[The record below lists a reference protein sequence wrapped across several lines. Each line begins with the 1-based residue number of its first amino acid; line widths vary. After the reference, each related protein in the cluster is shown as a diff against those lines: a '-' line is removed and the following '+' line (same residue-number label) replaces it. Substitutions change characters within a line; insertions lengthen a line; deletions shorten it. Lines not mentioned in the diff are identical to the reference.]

1 MLICFPVTIGGAV
14 IGESTDLIG
23 GLVSIASSSVEIA
36 GGATGNI
43 AVMAGIGTTIA
54 GTRSAKVF
62 VTAQG
67 SDGSVEY
74 DEVTV
79 VHDGTNV
86 NVMEYGQLTIHSR
99 DSFST
104 GSNIGTYEATID
116 SDNTLNLT
124 YTPDAGI
131 STVSVNTLAIGLGTE
146 NYTGIG
152 TYELSF
158 SSIEAKT
165 TSIGSTSAPVEVGI
179 ASYSDTYDA
188 AYCFIQVSDTTNGRY
203 EVSEV
208 IVIDDYN
215 DENPETVQLIEY
227 GNVQLGS

>member
-1 MLICFPVTIGGAV
+1 M
-14 IGESTDLIG
+14 
-23 GLVSIASSSVEIA
+23 
-36 GGATGNI
+36 
-43 AVMAGIGTTIA
+43 
-54 GTRSAKVF
+54 
-62 VTAQG
+62 
-67 SDGSVEY
+67 
-74 DEVTV
+74 
-79 VHDGTNV
+79 
-86 NVMEYGQLTIHSR
+86 
-99 DSFST
+99 
-104 GSNIGTYEATID
+104 
-116 SDNTLNLT
+116 
-124 YTPDAGI
+124 
-131 STVSVNTLAIGLGTE
+131 SVNTLAIGLGTE

-227 GNVQLGS
+227 GNVQVGSGAFVGLGTVSARRV

>member
-1 MLICFPVTIGGAV
+1 M
-14 IGESTDLIG
+14 
-23 GLVSIASSSVEIA
+23 
-36 GGATGNI
+36 
-43 AVMAGIGTTIA
+43 
-54 GTRSAKVF
+54 KV
-62 VTAQG
+62 
-67 SDGSVEY
+67 
-74 DEVTV
+74 
-79 VHDGTNV
+79 
-86 NVMEYGQLTIHSR
+86 
-99 DSFST
+99 
-104 GSNIGTYEATID
+104 TID

-188 AYCFIQVSDTTNGRY
+188 AYCFIQVSDTTNERY

-215 DENPETVQLIEY
+215 DEDPESVQLIEY
-227 GNVQLGS
+227 GNVQVGSGAFVGLGTVSARRADDGSNYTEVTFTPDANADVEVKTFMTALRPEENTSVTPWW

>member
-1 MLICFPVTIGGAV
+1 MKSITTTLFLFTFNIDSNTLGFTTDTVSSGSAV
-14 IGESTDLIG
+14 IGESTDLTG

-36 GGATGNI
+36 GGATENI

-74 DEVTV
+74 DEVTL

-86 NVMEYGQLTIHSR
+86 QLMEYGQLTIHSL
-99 DSFST
+99 DAFSSQ
-104 GSNIGTYEATID
+104 GNIGTFGASIASD
-116 SDNTLNLT
+116 STLTLN

-131 STVSVNTLAIGLGTE
+131 STVSVTTLAIGLGTE

-152 TYELSF
+152 TYELSY
-158 SSIEAKT
+158 SSIEAKS
-165 TSIGSTSAPVEVGI
+165 TSIGSTQ
-179 ASYSDTYDA
+179 
-188 AYCFIQVSDTTNGRY
+188 CQ
-203 EVSEV
+203 
-208 IVIDDYN
+208 
-215 DENPETVQLIEY
+215 
-227 GNVQLGS
+227 